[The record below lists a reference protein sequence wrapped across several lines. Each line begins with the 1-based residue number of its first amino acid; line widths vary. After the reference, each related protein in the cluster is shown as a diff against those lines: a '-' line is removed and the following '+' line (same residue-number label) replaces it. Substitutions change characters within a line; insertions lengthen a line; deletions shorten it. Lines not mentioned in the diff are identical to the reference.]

1 MKRSLVVVLAVL
13 MTVVMLV
20 GCAPADKPAQDEP
33 AADKPT
39 ADEPAVDEP
48 TTDEPA
54 AGPIEIPVIIKATD
68 SDFWQYVWVGAKNY
82 AVEHPDEVSVTLY
95 GPKSEADIDKQIAI
109 LEDVLATEPPAIVMA
124 STSSDAPIPIFERAY
139 DDGTKI
145 VTIDNKVNTDK
156 VNTFLATDNYAGG
169 KLAAEKFVEALEAAG
184 IEPKGK
190 VGLLSAM
197 AGIVVLDQRDGGFID
212 GLKELAPDLEVLE
225 IRYTDNDIV
234 VAMDIAKDQIAA
246 NPDLVGFFADNNHTG
261 DGVARA
267 IIEEGL
273 QGKLAAVAFDSD
285 PEEIE
290 ALANGVLYA
299 LILQDPYGMG
309 YNGVASA
316 LAAIAGEELPEYVDT
331 GATAVTIDNMND
343 EDIVGL
349 LDPFSKKVDGVA
361 Y

>member
-1 MKRSLVVVLAVL
+1 MKRILVVVLAVL
-13 MTVVMLV
+13 MAAVMLV
-20 GCAPADKPAQDEP
+20 GCAPAADPAQDVP
-33 AADKPT
+33 AADKP
-39 ADEPAVDEP
+39 ADEPTADTPAEDEP
-48 TTDEPA
+48 D

-109 LEDVLATEPPAIVMA
+109 LEDVLATDPPAIVMA

-139 DDGTKI
+139 DDGTEI

-156 VNTFLATDNYAGG
+156 VSTFLATDNYAGG

-197 AGIVVLDQRDGGFID
+197 AGIVVLDQRDSGFID

-273 QGKLAAVAFDSD
+273 QGKIAAVAFDSD

-290 ALANGVLYA
+290 ALKNGVLYA

-349 LDPFSKKVDGVA
+349 LDPFSKKVDGVT